1 MNRAP
6 GNSIT
11 DDDVRAN
18 GADGV
23 VCLRQMFDS
32 EWPDLPTGA
41 YPDYDA
47 LFPIV
52 WEQRS

>member
-1 MNRAP
+1 MNGAP
-6 GNSIT
+6 GNTTT
-11 DDDVRAN
+11 DDDVRAY
-18 GADGV
+18 GEDAV
-23 VCLRQMFDS
+23 VCLRQMFNS